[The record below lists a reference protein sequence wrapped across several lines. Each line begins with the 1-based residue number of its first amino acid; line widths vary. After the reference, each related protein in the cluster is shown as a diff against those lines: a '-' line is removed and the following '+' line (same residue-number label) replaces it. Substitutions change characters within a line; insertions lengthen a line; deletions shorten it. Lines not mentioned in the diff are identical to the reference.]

1 MFMDAKIRALR
12 ERGTTRLVTTD
23 SAAKDLGLSKQR
35 WLRLSRQQGFP
46 KRYKVGRV
54 WCVNPG
60 MLADFLELQNEL
72 EKAMSLSDI
81 AKFMHMSHYTAQ
93 AVLERG
99 ELPKPL
105 GMVKG
110 RPRWTRDAITEWS
123 LERLG
128 GAEPPPEIHE
138 SRKPHEA
145 RAHHS

>member
-12 ERGTTRLVTTD
+12 ERGTARLVTTE

-35 WLRLSRQQGFP
+35 WMRLVRQAGFP
-46 KRYKVGRV
+46 QRYKVGRV
-54 WCVNPG
+54 WCVKPG
-60 MLADFLELQNEL
+60 ALADFLELQNEL

-81 AKFMHMSHYTAQ
+81 AKYMHMSHYTAQ

-99 ELPKPL
+99 ELPPPL

-110 RPRWTRDAITEWS
+110 RPRWTRDQIAEWA

-138 SRKPHEA
+138 SRQPREA
-145 RAHHS
+145 RVAHG